1 MKMSDSQRIMVV
13 ALCMLTLLLAVGCAQ
28 KGPLSGGYIDM
39 TDCDVP
45 TVQAVEVPH
54 GLDETLAYGATDIRL
69 ADSIL
74 LIARQYSDHFIHL
87 TDLRSGETVAKVQHI
102 GRGPGEAV
110 NTFYI
115 GVSEDGEYFWAHDM
129 QLSRINIYRLK
140 DVLSGRGLPVR
151 SLTCKDPSAPRHEM
165 NFVFAGDSI
174 YTCPLGLTEE
184 VSRFSV
190 YDSTYNNRRSAGEWP
205 PLEGTYNLPG
215 TAYSSVFNGSLAYLP
230 EADRLAVAHEYL
242 PLVTIYGMDGSIV
255 SNVWG
260 PEDFMPG
267 FRIVDNSSQMGD
279 FAFYG
284 SPVAWDEDAR
294 FMYSALRSHGGRLY
308 ALFSWERMS
317 PDDSEQEDSGREH
330 EVRGNNGEGTGN
342 EYSMAQE
349 VEDCSIVVLDSDGQP
364 LQIIHVDR
372 QLRMFDIAPET
383 KDIWGFDGDYVLHH
397 YKY

>member
-13 ALCMLTLLLAVGCAQ
+13 ALCMLSLLLAVGCAQ
-28 KGPLSGGYIDM
+28 KGPLSGDYIDM

-115 GVSEDGEYFWAHDM
+115 GVSEDGEYFWTHDM
-129 QLSRINIYRLK
+129 QLNRINIYRLK

-151 SLTCKDPSAPRHEM
+151 SLTCKDQSAPRHEM
-165 NFVFAGDSI
+165 DFVFAGDSI

-317 PDDSEQEDSGREH
+317 PDDSEQEDSGQEH

-349 VEDCSIVVLDSDGQP
+349 VEDSRIVVLDSDGQP
-364 LQIIHVDR
+364 LQIIHVDG
-372 QLRMFDIAPET
+372 QLYMFDIDPET

>member
-13 ALCMLTLLLAVGCAQ
+13 ALCMLSLLLAVGCAQ
-28 KGPLSGGYIDM
+28 KGPLSGDYIDM

-54 GLDETLAYGATDIRL
+54 GLNETLAYGATDIRL

-165 NFVFAGDSI
+165 DFVFAGNSI

-330 EVRGNNGEGTGN
+330 EVRGNNEEGTGN

-364 LQIIHVDR
+364 LQIIHVDG
-372 QLRMFDIAPET
+372 QLYMFDIDPET

>member
-13 ALCMLTLLLAVGCAQ
+13 ALCMLSLLLAVGCAQ
-28 KGPLSGGYIDM
+28 KGPLSGDYIDM
-39 TDCDVP
+39 ADYNIPV
-45 TVQAVEVPH
+45 VQAAEIPH

-151 SLTCKDPSAPRHEM
+151 SLTCKDQSAPRHEM
-165 NFVFAGDSI
+165 DFVFAGDSI

-330 EVRGNNGEGTGN
+330 EVRGNNGEGTGD

-349 VEDCSIVVLDSDGQP
+349 VEDSRIVVLDSDGQP
-364 LQIIHVDR
+364 LQIIHVDG

>member
-13 ALCMLTLLLAVGCAQ
+13 ALCMLSLLLAVGCAQ
-28 KGPLSGGYIDM
+28 KGPLSGDYIDM

-45 TVQAVEVPH
+45 TVLAVEVPH

-74 LIARQYSDHFIHL
+74 LIARQYSDYFIHL
-87 TDLRSGETVAKVQHI
+87 INLRSGETVAKVQHV

-165 NFVFAGDSI
+165 DFVFAGDSI

-190 YDSTYNNRRSAGEWP
+190 YDSTYNNRRNAGEWP

-230 EADRLAVAHEYL
+230 EADRLAVAHDYL

-308 ALFSWERMS
+308 ALFSWERMY
-317 PDDSEQEDSGREH
+317 PDDSGQEDG
-330 EVRGNNGEGTGN
+330 VGGNNGMEDNHGEG
-342 EYSMAQE
+342 SSAQE
-349 VEDCSIVVLDSDGQP
+349 VEDSRIVVLDNDGQP
-364 LQIIHVDR
+364 LQIIHVDG
-372 QLRMFDIAPET
+372 QLYMFDIDPET

>member
-13 ALCMLTLLLAVGCAQ
+13 ALCTLSLLLAVGCAQ

-45 TVQAVEVPH
+45 TVQTVEVPH

-151 SLTCKDPSAPRHEM
+151 SLTCKDQSAPRHEM
-165 NFVFAGDSI
+165 DFVFAGDSI

-230 EADRLAVAHEYL
+230 EADRLAVAHDYL

-255 SNVWG
+255 SNV
-260 PEDFMPG
+260 
-267 FRIVDNSSQMGD
+267 
-279 FAFYG
+279 
-284 SPVAWDEDAR
+284 
-294 FMYSALRSHGGRLY
+294 
-308 ALFSWERMS
+308 
-317 PDDSEQEDSGREH
+317 
-330 EVRGNNGEGTGN
+330 
-342 EYSMAQE
+342 
-349 VEDCSIVVLDSDGQP
+349 
-364 LQIIHVDR
+364 
-372 QLRMFDIAPET
+372 
-383 KDIWGFDGDYVLHH
+383 
-397 YKY
+397 

>member
-13 ALCMLTLLLAVGCAQ
+13 ALCMLSLLLAVGCAQ
-28 KGPLSGGYIDM
+28 KGPLSGDYIDM
-39 TDCDVP
+39 ADYNIPV
-45 TVQAVEVPH
+45 VQAAEIPH
-54 GLDETLAYGATDIRL
+54 DLDETLAYGATDIRL

-165 NFVFAGDSI
+165 DFVFAGDSI

-190 YDSTYNNRRSAGEWP
+190 YDSTYNNRRNAGEWP

-215 TAYSSVFNGSLAYLP
+215 MAYSSVFNGSLAYLP
-230 EADRLAVAHEYL
+230 EADRLAVAHDYL

-308 ALFSWERMS
+308 ALFSWEKRYA
-317 PDDSEQEDSGREH
+317 DDSSEED
-330 EVRGNNGEGTGN
+330 NDGEGSG
-342 EYSMAQE
+342 AQE
-349 VEDCSIVVLDSDGQP
+349 VEDSRIVVLDSDGQP
-364 LQIIHVDR
+364 LQIIHVDG
-372 QLRMFDIAPET
+372 QLYMFDIDPET

>member
-13 ALCMLTLLLAVGCAQ
+13 ALCMLSLLLAVGCAQ
-28 KGPLSGGYIDM
+28 KGPLSGDYIDM

-45 TVQAVEVPH
+45 TVLAVEVPH

-151 SLTCKDPSAPRHEM
+151 SLTCKDQSAPRHEM
-165 NFVFAGDSI
+165 DFVFAGDSI
-174 YTCPLGLTEE
+174 YTCPIGLTEE

-190 YDSTYNNRRSAGEWP
+190 YDSTYNSRRSAGEWP

-349 VEDCSIVVLDSDGQP
+349 VEDSRIVVLDSDGQP
-364 LQIIHVDR
+364 LQIIHVDG
-372 QLRMFDIAPET
+372 QLYMFDIDPET

>member
-13 ALCMLTLLLAVGCAQ
+13 ALCMLSLLLAVGCAQ
-28 KGPLSGGYIDM
+28 KGPLSGDYIDM

-87 TDLRSGETVAKVQHI
+87 TDLRSGETVAKVQHV

-165 NFVFAGDSI
+165 DFVFAGDSI

-190 YDSTYNNRRSAGEWP
+190 YDSTYNNRRNAGEWP

-230 EADRLAVAHEYL
+230 EADRLAVAHDYL

-330 EVRGNNGEGTGN
+330 EVRGNNEEGTGN

-364 LQIIHVDR
+364 LQIIHVDG
-372 QLRMFDIAPET
+372 QLYMFDIDPET

>member
-13 ALCMLTLLLAVGCAQ
+13 ALCMLSLLLAVGCAQ
-28 KGPLSGGYIDM
+28 KGPLSGDYIDM

-45 TVQAVEVPH
+45 TVLAVEVPH

-69 ADSIL
+69 TDSIL
-74 LIARQYSDHFIHL
+74 LIARQYSDYFIHL
-87 TDLRSGETVAKVQHI
+87 INLRSGETVAKVQHV

-151 SLTCKDPSAPRHEM
+151 SLTCKDPSAPRHEID
-165 NFVFAGDSI
+165 FVFAGDSI

-190 YDSTYNNRRSAGEWP
+190 YDSTYNNRHSAGEWP

-230 EADRLAVAHEYL
+230 EADRLAVAHDYL

-364 LQIIHVDR
+364 LQIIHVDG
-372 QLRMFDIAPET
+372 QLYMFDIDPET

>member
-1 MKMSDSQRIMVV
+1 MYAV
-13 ALCMLTLLLAVGCAQ
+13 AAPGSGLCAEGSAVGD
-28 KGPLSGGYIDM
+28 YIDM

-54 GLDETLAYGATDIRL
+54 GLNETLAYGATDIRL

-165 NFVFAGDSI
+165 DFVFAGNSI

-230 EADRLAVAHEYL
+230 EADRLAVAHDYL

-364 LQIIHVDR
+364 LQIIHVDG

>member
-13 ALCMLTLLLAVGCAQ
+13 ALCMLSLLLAVGCAQ
-28 KGPLSGGYIDM
+28 KGPLSGDYIDM
-39 TDCDVP
+39 ADYNIPV
-45 TVQAVEVPH
+45 VQAAEIPH

-151 SLTCKDPSAPRHEM
+151 SLTCKDQSAPRHEM
-165 NFVFAGDSI
+165 DFVFAGDSI

-330 EVRGNNGEGTGN
+330 EVRGNNGEGTGD

-349 VEDCSIVVLDSDGQP
+349 VEDSRIVVLDSDGQP
-364 LQIIHVDR
+364 LQIIHVDG
-372 QLRMFDIAPET
+372 QLYMFDIDPET

>member
-1 MKMSDSQRIMVV
+1 
-13 ALCMLTLLLAVGCAQ
+13 
-28 KGPLSGGYIDM
+28 M

-45 TVQAVEVPH
+45 TVLAVEVPH

-69 ADSIL
+69 TDSIL

-151 SLTCKDPSAPRHEM
+151 SLTCKDQSAPRHEM
-165 NFVFAGDSI
+165 DFVFAGDSI

-190 YDSTYNNRRSAGEWP
+190 YDSTYNNRRNAGEWP
-205 PLEGTYNLPG
+205 PLEGT
-215 TAYSSVFNGSLAYLP
+215 
-230 EADRLAVAHEYL
+230 
-242 PLVTIYGMDGSIV
+242 TIYGMDGSIV

-330 EVRGNNGEGTGN
+330 EVRGNNGEGTGD

-349 VEDCSIVVLDSDGQP
+349 VEDSRIVVLDSDGQP
-364 LQIIHVDR
+364 LQIIHVDG
-372 QLRMFDIAPET
+372 QLYMFDIDPET

>member
-13 ALCMLTLLLAVGCAQ
+13 ALCMLSLLLAVGCAQ
-28 KGPLSGGYIDM
+28 KGPLSGDYIDM
-39 TDCDVP
+39 ADYNIPV
-45 TVQAVEVPH
+45 VQAAEIPH

-165 NFVFAGDSI
+165 DFVFAGDSI

-190 YDSTYNNRRSAGEWP
+190 YDSTYNNRRNAGEWP

-230 EADRLAVAHEYL
+230 EADRLAVAHDYL

-349 VEDCSIVVLDSDGQP
+349 VEDSRIVVLDSDGQP
-364 LQIIHVDR
+364 LQIIHVDG
-372 QLRMFDIAPET
+372 QLYMFDIDPET

>member
-13 ALCMLTLLLAVGCAQ
+13 ALCTLSLLLAVGCAQ

-151 SLTCKDPSAPRHEM
+151 SLTCKDQSAPRHEM
-165 NFVFAGDSI
+165 DFVFAGDSI
-174 YTCPLGLTEE
+174 YTCPIGLTEE

-190 YDSTYNNRRSAGEWP
+190 YDSTYNSRRSAGEWP

-349 VEDCSIVVLDSDGQP
+349 VEDSRIVVLDSDGQP
-364 LQIIHVDR
+364 LQIIHVDG
-372 QLRMFDIAPET
+372 QLYMFDIDPET

>member
-13 ALCMLTLLLAVGCAQ
+13 ALCMLSLLLAVGCAQ
-28 KGPLSGGYIDM
+28 KGPLSEDYIDM
-39 TDCDVP
+39 ADYNIPV
-45 TVQAVEVPH
+45 VQAAEIPH

-87 TDLRSGETVAKVQHI
+87 TDLRSGETVAKVQHV

-129 QLSRINIYRLK
+129 QLRRINVYRLK

-151 SLTCKDPSAPRHEM
+151 SLTCKDQSAPRHEM
-165 NFVFAGDSI
+165 DFVFTGDSI

-230 EADRLAVAHEYL
+230 EADRLAVAHDYL

-330 EVRGNNGEGTGN
+330 EVRGNNGEGTGD

-349 VEDCSIVVLDSDGQP
+349 VEDSRIVVLDSDGQP
-364 LQIIHVDR
+364 LQIIHVDG
-372 QLRMFDIAPET
+372 QLYMFDIAPET

>member
-13 ALCMLTLLLAVGCAQ
+13 ALCMLSLLLAVGCAQ
-28 KGPLSGGYIDM
+28 KGPLTGYYIDM

-45 TVQAVEVPH
+45 TVLAVEVPH

-151 SLTCKDPSAPRHEM
+151 SLTCKDQSAPRHEM
-165 NFVFAGDSI
+165 DFVFAGDSI

-330 EVRGNNGEGTGN
+330 EVRGNNGEGTGD

-349 VEDCSIVVLDSDGQP
+349 VEDSRIVVLDSDGQP
-364 LQIIHVDR
+364 LQIIHVDG
-372 QLRMFDIAPET
+372 QLYMFDIDPET

>member
-13 ALCMLTLLLAVGCAQ
+13 ALCMLSLLLAVGCAQ
-28 KGPLSGGYIDM
+28 KGPLSGDYIDM

-45 TVQAVEVPH
+45 TVLAVEVPH

-69 ADSIL
+69 TDSIL

-151 SLTCKDPSAPRHEM
+151 SLTCKDQSAPRHEM
-165 NFVFAGDSI
+165 DFVFAGDSI

-230 EADRLAVAHEYL
+230 EADRLAVAHDYL

-294 FMYSALRSHGGRLY
+294 FMYSALRSHGDRLY

-330 EVRGNNGEGTGN
+330 EIRGNNGEGTGD

-364 LQIIHVDR
+364 LQIIHVDG
-372 QLRMFDIAPET
+372 QLYMFDIDPET

>member
-13 ALCMLTLLLAVGCAQ
+13 ALCMLTLLLTMGCAQ
-28 KGPLSGGYIDM
+28 KGPLSGDYIDM
-39 TDCDVP
+39 ADYNIPV
-45 TVQAVEVPH
+45 VQAAEIPH

-151 SLTCKDPSAPRHEM
+151 SLTCKDQSAPRHEM
-165 NFVFAGDSI
+165 DFVFTGDSI

-215 TAYSSVFNGSLAYLP
+215 KAYSSVFNGSLAYLP
-230 EADRLAVAHEYL
+230 EADRLAVAHDYL

-330 EVRGNNGEGTGN
+330 EVRGNNGEGTGD

-349 VEDCSIVVLDSDGQP
+349 VEDSRIVVLDSDGQP
-364 LQIIHVDR
+364 LQIIHVDG
-372 QLRMFDIAPET
+372 QLYMFDIDPET

>member
-13 ALCMLTLLLAVGCAQ
+13 ALCMLSLLLAVGCAQ
-28 KGPLSGGYIDM
+28 KGPLSGDYIDM

-45 TVQAVEVPH
+45 TVLAVEVPH

-87 TDLRSGETVAKVQHI
+87 TDLRSGETVAKVQHV

-165 NFVFAGDSI
+165 DFVFAGDSI

-190 YDSTYNNRRSAGEWP
+190 YDSTYNNRRNAGEWP

-230 EADRLAVAHEYL
+230 EADRLAVAHDYL

-330 EVRGNNGEGTGN
+330 EVRGNNGEGTGD

-349 VEDCSIVVLDSDGQP
+349 VEDSRIVVLDSDGQP
-364 LQIIHVDR
+364 LQIIHVDG
-372 QLRMFDIAPET
+372 QLYMFDIDPET

>member
-1 MKMSDSQRIMVV
+1 MVMSVFP
-13 ALCMLTLLLAVGCAQ
+13 LLLAVGCAQ
-28 KGPLSGGYIDM
+28 KGPLSGDYIDM

-54 GLDETLAYGATDIRL
+54 GLDGTLAFGATDIRL

-151 SLTCKDPSAPRHEM
+151 SLTCKDQSAPRHEM
-165 NFVFAGDSI
+165 DFVFAGDSI

-184 VSRFSV
+184 ASRFSV
-190 YDSTYNNRRSAGEWP
+190 YDSTYNNRRNAGEWP

-215 TAYSSVFNGSLAYLP
+215 TAYSSVFNGSLAYLT
-230 EADRLAVAHEYL
+230 EADRLAVAHDYL
-242 PLVTIYGMDGSIV
+242 PLVTIYRMDGSIV

-267 FRIVDNSSQMGD
+267 FRIVDNSTRIGD
-279 FAFYG
+279 LTFYG
-284 SPVAWDEDAR
+284 EPVAWDEDAR

-308 ALFSWERMS
+308 ALFSWEKRYA
-317 PDDSEQEDSGREH
+317 DDSSEED
-330 EVRGNNGEGTGN
+330 NDGEGSG
-342 EYSMAQE
+342 AQE
-349 VEDCSIVVLDSDGQP
+349 VEDSRIVVLDSDGQP

>member
-13 ALCMLTLLLAVGCAQ
+13 ALCMLSLLLAVGCAQ
-28 KGPLSGGYIDM
+28 KGPLTGYYIDM

-45 TVQAVEVPH
+45 TVLAVEVPH

-151 SLTCKDPSAPRHEM
+151 SLTCKDQSAPRHEM
-165 NFVFAGDSI
+165 DFVFAGDSI

-230 EADRLAVAHEYL
+230 EADRLAVAHDYL

-330 EVRGNNGEGTGN
+330 EVRGNNGEGTGD

>member
-13 ALCMLTLLLAVGCAQ
+13 ALCMLSLLLAVGCAQ
-28 KGPLSGGYIDM
+28 KGPLSGDYIDM
-39 TDCDVP
+39 ADYNIPV
-45 TVQAVEVPH
+45 VQAAEIPH

-151 SLTCKDPSAPRHEM
+151 SLTCKDQSAPRHEM
-165 NFVFAGDSI
+165 DFVFAGDSI

-364 LQIIHVDR
+364 LQIIHVYG
-372 QLRMFDIAPET
+372 QLYMFDIDPET

>member
-13 ALCMLTLLLAVGCAQ
+13 ALCMLSLLLAVGCAQ

-54 GLDETLAYGATDIRL
+54 GLDGTLAFGATDIRL
-69 ADSIL
+69 TDSIL

-151 SLTCKDPSAPRHEM
+151 SLTCKDQSAPRHEM
-165 NFVFAGDSI
+165 DFVFAGDSI

-230 EADRLAVAHEYL
+230 EADRLAVAHDYL

-364 LQIIHVDR
+364 LQIIHVDG
-372 QLRMFDIAPET
+372 QLYMFDIDPET

>member
-13 ALCMLTLLLAVGCAQ
+13 ALCMLSLLLAVGCAQ
-28 KGPLSGGYIDM
+28 KGPLSGEYIDM

-45 TVQAVEVPH
+45 TVLAVEVPH

-74 LIARQYSDHFIHL
+74 LIARQYSDYFIHL
-87 TDLRSGETVAKVQHI
+87 INLRSGETVAKVQHV

-165 NFVFAGDSI
+165 DFVFAGDSI

-190 YDSTYNNRRSAGEWP
+190 YDSTYNNRRNAGEWP

-215 TAYSSVFNGSLAYLP
+215 MAYSSVFNGSLAYLP
-230 EADRLAVAHEYL
+230 EADRLAVAHDYL

-349 VEDCSIVVLDSDGQP
+349 VEDSRIVVLDSDGQP
-364 LQIIHVDR
+364 LQIIHVDG
-372 QLRMFDIAPET
+372 QLYMFDIDPET